1 MSVDMYMHIYIHI
14 YIYIYIYLKIE
25 NLQVRFDTF
34 GLAVGKSTE

>member
-1 MSVDMYMHIYIHI
+1 MSLQTSVDMYMH
-14 YIYIYIYLKIE
+14 IYIYIYLKIE

>member
-1 MSVDMYMHIYIHI
+1 MSLQMSVDMYMH
-14 YIYIYIYLKIE
+14 IYIYIYLKIE

>member
-1 MSVDMYMHIYIHI
+1 MSVDMYMH
-14 YIYIYIYLKIE
+14 IYIYIYLKIE